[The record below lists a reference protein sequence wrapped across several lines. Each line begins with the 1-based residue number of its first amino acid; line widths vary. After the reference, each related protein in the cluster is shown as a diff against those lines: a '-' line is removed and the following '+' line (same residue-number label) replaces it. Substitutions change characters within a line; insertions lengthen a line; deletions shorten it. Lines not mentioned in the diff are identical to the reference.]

1 MTMHRALTAP
11 PFADSASSETGG
23 AVAAAQA
30 TGALRA
36 ENKGGVLILT
46 LDQPGDAVNKL
57 NRALGV
63 ALETVMMEVERDR
76 TVYAMVITSAKP
88 EIFIAGA
95 DIEQFLEFRTEQ
107 DAEQAARMGQRLIN
121 MIATARVP
129 VVAAVH
135 GACMGG
141 GLELALACT
150 YRLCT
155 DHRRTILALPEV
167 QLGIIPA
174 MGGTQ
179 RLPRL
184 IGVRNAL
191 DMILTGKNVRAKK
204 ALQMGL
210 VDEMVHP
217 ALLMELATRRALE
230 LADRSLRPKRGSV
243 RGFAGAALDGNPLGR
258 AVVFRKAREGVME
271 KTNGNYPAPLAA
283 IDVVKYGLSRGL
295 EKGLQE
301 EARVFGQMALTPHS
315 RELVFLFFA
324 TTSLKKDAGVD
335 PPAPLPKDVEKIGVL
350 GAGFMGAGI
359 TSVAVQQG
367 TLVRLK
373 DTDATRVGK
382 GLAAVRDVLKE
393 RLEKKQIT
401 RTQFEDMMALAGG
414 TTQYTGFG
422 NVDLVIE
429 AVFEDIAVKHNVL
442 QVVEQ
447 LIPGDAVI
455 ASNTSTIPI
464 AKIAAGLQRKD
475 RVLGMHFFSPVHK
488 MPLLEIVVTPQTA
501 KDATVT
507 AVAYGRKIG
516 KTVIVVNDGPGF
528 YTTRI
533 LSAYMNEAGR
543 LLDEGVTIDALD
555 NALVQFGFPV
565 GPITLMDEVGLD
577 VAGKVGAVM
586 AESFGGRMMPGEG
599 VRRVVES
606 GRTGRKGRSGFYKYD
621 ENGKKAGVDPSVYP
635 LIHGGD
641 ERAMPGGAMGAVVG
655 IDAEEM
661 VNRCILAMVN
671 EAVRCLQEGVLRSP
685 RDGDIGAVFGLGFPP
700 FRGGPFRYV
709 DAMGVDETLGQLD
722 TLDGRF
728 PERFKPAELL
738 VEMSKNRERFYPASG
753 RPVD

>member
-1 MTMHRALTAP
+1 MTAQRDLTS
-11 PFADSASSETGG
+11 FADSAAQESG
-23 AVAAAQA
+23 AAMAAAQA
-30 TGALRA
+30 SGALRA
-36 ENKGGVLILT
+36 ENKGGVLVLT
-46 LDQPGDAVNKL
+46 LDQPGDLVNKL
-57 NRALGV
+57 DRALGEAV
-63 ALETVMMEVERDR
+63 ESVMTEVERDR

-95 DIEQFLEFRTEQ
+95 DIEQFLEFRTEE
-107 DAEQAARMGQRLIN
+107 DAERAARTGQRLVN
-121 MIATARVP
+121 MFATSRVP
-129 VVAAVH
+129 VVAAIH

-150 YRLCT
+150 YRICT
-155 DHRRTILALPEV
+155 DHPKTILALPEV

-217 ALLMELATRRALE
+217 ALLMDLATRRALE
-230 LADRSLRPKRGSV
+230 LADRSVKPKRAST

-271 KTNGNYPAPLAA
+271 KTKGNYPAPLAA
-283 IDVVKYGLSRGL
+283 IDVVKCGLSRGL
-295 EKGLQE
+295 EKGLHE

-324 TTSLKKDAGVD
+324 TTSLKKDPGVD

-373 DTDATRVGK
+373 DTDAARVGK
-382 GLAAVRDVLKE
+382 GLAAVRDVLRE

-401 RTQFEDMMALAGG
+401 RAKFDDMMALAGG

-429 AVFEDIAVKHNVL
+429 AVFEDLAVKHNVL

-464 AKIAAGLQRKD
+464 ARIAAGLQRKD
-475 RVLGMHFFSPVHK
+475 RVLGMHFFSPVHR
-488 MPLLEIVVTPQTA
+488 MPLLEVIRTPKTA
-501 KDATVT
+501 RDATVT
-507 AVAYGRKIG
+507 AVAYGRKLG

-586 AESFGGRMMPGEG
+586 ADSFGARMLPGDG

-621 ENGKKAGVDPSVYP
+621 EHGKKAGVDPSVYP
-635 LIHGGD
+635 VIHGGD
-641 ERAMPGGAMGAVVG
+641 QRAMPGGALGAVVG
-655 IDAEEM
+655 IDADEI
-661 VNRCILAMVN
+661 VNRCVLAMVN
-671 EAVRCLQEGVLRSP
+671 EAVRCLQEGVLRSA

-709 DAMGVDETLGQLD
+709 DAMGVDEILGQLD

-728 PERFKPAELL
+728 PERFRPAELL
-738 VEMSKNRERFYPASG
+738 VELSKNRDRFYPATG